1 MSLKNNLERGVT
13 KKFLLKGTLDLEKG
27 GGKYFKKGEFD
38 HNGVEKKREG
48 CDPQRNY
55 KDALTRGE

>member
-48 CDPQRNY
+48 CNPQRN
-55 KDALTRGE
+55 